1 MSRRW
6 IPASTASDARPAQRD
21 LSPGNAERHSL
32 RSRMNGI
39 EIRITHALPDDPPRS
54 GPVKVGWLLTEE
66 RGGVIYDAP
75 TRVRSA
81 EISRRHAKSA
91 SRCPAI
97 INLES
102 RYFEVKCPFD
112 LHLAFVRDSEGR
124 PNLRNLLGHQ
134 SPVRSTKLA
143 SLIQITNEAEWRY
156 ADRPT
161 LQMVLPYVFI
171 ADEPVYLSQIAPFMH
186 YRAEP
191 WPGTLFGGRF
201 PIDVWP
207 RPLRWAFEWHDTR
220 KELRLSRGEP
230 LFYCQFETVPQDR
243 PVQLIEAART
253 PELDAYLEH
262 IAGVVNFVNQTF
274 SLFKTA
280 EERRPKTLV
289 VPKGR

>member
-1 MSRRW
+1 
-6 IPASTASDARPAQRD
+6 
-21 LSPGNAERHSL
+21 
-32 RSRMNGI
+32 
-39 EIRITHALPDDPPRS
+39 
-54 GPVKVGWLLTEE
+54 
-66 RGGVIYDAP
+66 
-75 TRVRSA
+75 
-81 EISRRHAKSA
+81 
-91 SRCPAI
+91 
-97 INLES
+97 
-102 RYFEVKCPFD
+102 
-112 LHLAFVRDSEGR
+112 
-124 PNLRNLLGHQ
+124 
-134 SPVRSTKLA
+134 
-143 SLIQITNEAEWRY
+143 
-156 ADRPT
+156 
-161 LQMVLPYVFI
+161 MVLPYVFI

-280 EERRPKTLV
+280 EERRPIDRARAIMTRCYV
-289 VPKGR
+289 VSVHRGDVVSQACCYYYEG